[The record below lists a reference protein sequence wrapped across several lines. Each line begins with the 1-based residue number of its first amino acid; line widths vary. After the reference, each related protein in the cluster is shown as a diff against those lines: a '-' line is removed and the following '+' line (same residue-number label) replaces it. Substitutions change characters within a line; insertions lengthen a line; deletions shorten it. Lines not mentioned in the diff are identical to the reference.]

1 MGFYALAV
9 LALGAAAIAVF
20 LRFEPARPFAALIA
34 LLAVMLAGFQRTEA
48 KARETDYRVLRE
60 RGAVVDAAVTE
71 QVATPDG
78 SVIAATDTW
87 SARVLLPD
95 GSTEHL
101 DTFG

>member
-1 MGFYALAV
+1 MAFYALAV
-9 LALGAAAIAVF
+9 LALGAAAIAAF

-60 RGAVVDAAVTE
+60 RGAVVDAVVTE

-78 SVIAATDTW
+78 PVIAATGTW